1 MKRFAVIGNGNFG
14 YYAARALYEKKNE
27 VIAIDRSKERVQAI
41 EPYVTTAIVQDATD
55 AEGIKGL
62 GLDEMDAVIVSTG
75 ADIKPSI
82 LICFHLAQ
90 MGIQYIIVKAED
102 SDHAKIL
109 KQLGATETIQPGMD
123 IAQRLAMRLTKPN
136 ILEYLPLEDEFTIM
150 QIEAPPSFEGKS
162 LKELDLRNRYDINV
176 VGVKEM
182 TPEKFVMIPHGDFV
196 IKSNDTLVI
205 IGKEKHIYK
214 IKELK

>member
-1 MKRFAVIGNGNFG
+1 MKRFAVIGNGSFG
-14 YYAARALYEKKNE
+14 YYAARSLYEKKNE

-41 EPYVTTAIVQDATD
+41 EPYVSTAIVQDATD

-90 MGIQYIIVKAED
+90 MGIKRIIVKAED
-102 SDHAKIL
+102 TDHAKIL
-109 KQLGATETIQPGMD
+109 KKLGATETIQPGMD

-150 QIEAPPSFEGKS
+150 QIEAPPSFAGKS
-162 LKELDLRNRYDINV
+162 LKELDLRNRYDINI
-176 VGVKEM
+176 VGVKEK

-205 IGKEKHIYK
+205 IGKESHIYK